1 MHPSQFVELAG
12 FPERWQEK
20 HLQKYL
26 AERLEQQGYGVR
38 LEVEINNG
46 RADIVSDWLGGSII
60 EVKKYLDRDTIYQAA
75 GQLDVV
81 YGLGNKRQLVVM
93 GFLTTNVKEQKSA
106 LSTAL
111 RVEQNPRIKVIFVNL
126 EEEWQPGYKATT
138 SWLRIPKFQ
147 VPPLSLPQLPKIK
160 LQWLFELVK
169 SHPILLALA
178 IVVFLSTIPIPKPR
192 QNNQLKQNGINNTFM
207 HSSERNILP
216 VELISEPELE
226 VEKSYADLES
236 GDDKRDNNQSNGTE
250 NSVYNLNKL
259 LDSV

>member
-26 AERLEQQGYGVR
+26 AERLQEQGYGVK
-38 LEVEINNG
+38 LEAGANGG
-46 RADIVSDWLGGSII
+46 RADIVSDWMDGAII
-60 EVKKYLDRDTIYQAA
+60 EVKKYLDRNTIYQAV
-75 GQLDVV
+75 GQLNL
-81 YGLGNKRQLVVM
+81 YGLGNKRKLVVM
-93 GFLTTNVKEQKSA
+93 GFLTSEAREQKSA
-106 LSTAL
+106 FTTASMVQQDP
-111 RVEQNPRIKVIFVNL
+111 RVKVVFVNL
-126 EEEWQPGYKATT
+126 EKEWQPGYKTAT

-236 GDDKRDNNQSNGTE
+236 GDDKRHNNQSNGTE